1 MGQHSGDVWER
12 QADVRDLLLIVVLF
26 ILLVI
31 LLLYVLI

>member
-12 QADVRDLLLIVVLF
+12 KADVRYLLLIVVLF

>member
-1 MGQHSGDVWER
+1 MSQHSGEVWER
-12 QADVRDLLLIVVLF
+12 QIDGRDLLLIVVLF